1 MSGRLGAFTLAALVI
16 TLVSMLLFE
25 HTITRI
31 IGVTAMFAF
40 IVSGVFLIASP
51 SFIEAEDGAGTRSNT
66 HNGQTE

>member
-1 MSGRLGAFTLAALVI
+1 MSGRLGAFMLAALVV

-40 IVSGVFLIASP
+40 IVSGVFLIATP
-51 SFIEAEDGAGTRSNT
+51 SFIEAEDGVGTL
-66 HNGQTE
+66 HPEHGQAE